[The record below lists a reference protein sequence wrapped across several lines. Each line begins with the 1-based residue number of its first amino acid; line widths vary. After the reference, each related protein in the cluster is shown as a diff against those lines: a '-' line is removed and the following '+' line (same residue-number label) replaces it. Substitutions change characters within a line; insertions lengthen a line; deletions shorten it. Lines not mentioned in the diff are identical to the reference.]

1 MRNCKQIIELSSQ
14 AMETRLP
21 LLTCLEMKF
30 HLLTCKTCCRYAS
43 QLSIMQKTLTA
54 MDTNDTGVH
63 LSAEAK
69 QRIAKKLSSCWPKT
83 D

>member
-43 QLSIMQKTLTA
+43 QLSIM
-54 MDTNDTGVH
+54 
-63 LSAEAK
+63 
-69 QRIAKKLSSCWPKT
+69 PKT
-83 D
+83 NQSND